1 MKRML
6 IGIMGRKYSGKDTI
20 ADYISSKYSYQ
31 KIAFAEPLKKG
42 CQIMFQ
48 FTDKQLEE
56 DKEVIDEYWGVTPRK
71 VFQYIGTDVIRNG
84 MENLIPG
91 IGNDFW
97 INSCMRKYYNL
108 RDSGIKTVISDVRFP
123 NELERIHKE
132 GGIVIKVTRS
142 SLENS
147 DTHASEIQID
157 EMVEDYLVTN
167 DSDLDSLYEKID
179 SILLYEIK

>member
-1 MKRML
+1 ML

-20 ADYISSKYSYQ
+20 ANYFSAKYGYQ

-42 CQIMFQ
+42 CQTMFQ
-48 FTDKQLEE
+48 FTDEQLEE
-56 DKEVIDEYWGVTPRK
+56 DKEVIDEYWGVTPRQ

-91 IGNDFW
+91 IGKDFW
-97 INSCMRKYYNL
+97 LNSGMRKYYTL
-108 RDSGIKTVISDVRFP
+108 RNSGIKTVISDVRFP

-132 GGIVIKVTRS
+132 GGVVIKVTRA

-147 DTHASEIQID
+147 DSHASEIQID
-157 EMVEDYLVTN
+157 GMIGDYIVTN
-167 DSDLDSLYEKID
+167 DSDFDSLYEKID
-179 SILLYEIK
+179 SIVSELN